1 MARYRATVETTRDAE
16 EVFAYLS
23 DFSTTAE
30 WDPGVIEAQRLD
42 PEVKEGSR
50 FRVVASFRGRRA
62 ELVYTVVRY
71 EPPRL
76 ITLRGE
82 NATVVSLDTIEVQ
95 PADSAAGARVT
106 YDAQLSMKG
115 ILRIGDPLLARA
127 FKPVGDNALSGLRR
141 RLAQA
146 DGPLL
151 APGSPAAPGSPREP
165 GAPPEP

>member
-30 WDPGVIEAQRLD
+30 WDPGVLEAQRLD
-42 PEVKEGSR
+42 PEVKLGSR
-50 FRVVASFRGRRA
+50 FRLVASFRGRRA
-62 ELVYTVVRY
+62 EIVYTVVRY

-82 NATVVSLDTIEVQ
+82 NATVVSLDTIEVE
-95 PADSAAGARVT
+95 SAAAAAGSTPGGARVT

-115 ILRIGDPLLARA
+115 ILRIGDPLLGRA
-127 FKPVGDNALSGLRR
+127 FKPVGDNALAGLRR
-141 RLAQA
+141 KLAQA

-151 APGSPAAPGSPREP
+151 EPGSLVEPGSSAEP
-165 GAPPEP
+165 

>member
-30 WDPGVIEAQRLD
+30 WDPGVLEAQRLD
-42 PEVKEGSR
+42 PEVKLGSR
-50 FRVVASFRGRRA
+50 FRLLANFRGRQA
-62 ELVYTVVRY
+62 EIVYTVVRY

-82 NATVVSLDTIEVQ
+82 NATVVSLDTIEVETVG
-95 PADSAAGARVT
+95 AAAGAAAGARVT

-115 ILRIGDPLLARA
+115 ILRIGDPLLGRA
-127 FKPVGDNALSGLRR
+127 FKPVGDNALAGLRR
-141 RLAQA
+141 KLAQA

-151 APGSPAAPGSPREP
+151 EPGSLVEPGSSAEP
-165 GAPPEP
+165 

>member
-1 MARYRATVETTRDAE
+1 MARYRATVETTSDAE

-30 WDPGVIEAQRLD
+30 WDPGVLEAQRLD
-42 PEVKEGSR
+42 PEVKLGSR
-50 FRVVASFRGRRA
+50 FRLVASFRGRRA
-62 ELVYTVVRY
+62 EIVYTVVRY

-82 NATVVSLDTIEVQ
+82 NATVVSLDTIEVEGLG
-95 PADSAAGARVT
+95 AAAGARVT

-127 FKPVGDNALSGLRR
+127 FKPVGDNALAGLRR
-141 RLAQA
+141 KLAQA

-151 APGSPAAPGSPREP
+151 EPGSLVEPGSSAEP
-165 GAPPEP
+165 

>member
-1 MARYRATVETTRDAE
+1 MARYRATVETTRDAQ

-30 WDPGVIEAQRLD
+30 WDPGVLEAQRLD
-42 PEVKEGSR
+42 PEVKLGSR
-50 FRVVASFRGRRA
+50 FRLVASFRGRRA
-62 ELVYTVVRY
+62 EIVYTVVRY
-71 EPPRL
+71 EPPWL

-95 PADSAAGARVT
+95 PLQAAAGVAAGARVT

-127 FKPVGDNALSGLRR
+127 FKPVGDNALAGLRR
-141 RLAQA
+141 KLGQA
-146 DGPLL
+146 DGPLIEPRSGSD
-151 APGSPAAPGSPREP
+151 PGSTATP
-165 GAPPEP
+165 

>member
-30 WDPGVIEAQRLD
+30 WDPGVLEAQRLD
-42 PEVKEGSR
+42 PEVKLGSR
-50 FRVVASFRGRRA
+50 FRLVASFRGRRA
-62 ELVYTVVRY
+62 EIVYTVVRY

-82 NATVVSLDTIEVQ
+82 NATVVSLDTIEVE
-95 PADSAAGARVT
+95 ALGAAAGARVT

-127 FKPVGDNALSGLRR
+127 FKPVGDNALAGLRR
-141 RLAQA
+141 KLAQA

-151 APGSPAAPGSPREP
+151 EPRSSVEP
-165 GAPPEP
+165 RSSAEP

>member
-30 WDPGVIEAQRLD
+30 WDPGVLEAQRLD
-42 PEVKEGSR
+42 PEVKLGSR
-50 FRVVASFRGRRA
+50 FRLLANFRGRQA
-62 ELVYTVVRY
+62 EIVYTVVRY

-82 NATVVSLDTIEVQ
+82 NATVVSLDTIEVEGVG
-95 PADSAAGARVT
+95 AAAGARVT

-141 RLAQA
+141 KLAQA

-151 APGSPAAPGSPREP
+151 EPRSSVEPGSSAEP
-165 GAPPEP
+165 